1 MDDGDRARTLPGA
14 GGRSVSRRAPNAPA
28 RVSDPGLASPRISLD
43 RSPHATLDRVL
54 PRHGRDVV
62 VALLG
67 VAVATW
73 LAGLLLAAD
82 RARFLTTPEWL
93 VQPLY
98 LAVHLGLLRAYVT
111 AYATHFA
118 GGCRHLRMP
127 RAEVEK
133 RLRGALGWR
142 PVIVAVAVALPLVWI
157 DVGWFV
163 GDAEI
168 GLKSGRAL
176 AVGDVLLVA
185 VWAVEWVVNAYVWAL
200 VIAFLIHTVS
210 VLKRHEYR
218 DPIERV
224 LRDRQY
230 RPFLL
235 MSAQGASLT
244 LVFAGANAAYVW
256 LTRGSTSD
264 YVGLWVTAGLVL
276 VGFVPAWLLL
286 KSRVGRA
293 VAAQADVLSDRID
306 DAALSKPAAGT
317 ADIARR
323 LDGVTAILRLEYLD
337 RLHKDLGKVEAQAT
351 VLKLLAPALTAAW
364 RFFRPF

>member
-1 MDDGDRARTLPGA
+1 MDDGERSTT
-14 GGRSVSRRAPNAPA
+14 RSVSRRAPKPAA
-28 RVSDPGLASPRISLD
+28 RVSDPGLASPRISLE
-43 RSPHATLDRVL
+43 RSPYATLDRVL
-54 PRHGRDVV
+54 PTHARGVV
-62 VALLG
+62 VALLA
-67 VAVATW
+67 VAAATW

-82 RARFLTTPEWL
+82 RARFLTTPEWR
-93 VQPLY
+93 VPPLY

-118 GGCRHLRMP
+118 GGCRHLRITQ
-127 RAEVEK
+127 AEVEK

-142 PVIVAVAVALPLVWI
+142 PVIVAFVVALPLVWI
-157 DVGWFV
+157 DVRWLL

-176 AVGDVLLVA
+176 AAGDVLLVV
-185 VWAVEWVVNAYVWAL
+185 VWALEWIVNAYIWAL
-200 VIAFLIHTVS
+200 IVAFLIHTVS

-218 DPIERV
+218 DPVERV

-256 LTRGSTSD
+256 LTRGSASD
-264 YVGLWVTAGLVL
+264 YLGLWATGGLVL
-276 VGFVPAWLLL
+276 LGFVPAWLVL
-286 KSRVGRA
+286 KGRVGHA
-293 VAAQADVLSDRID
+293 VAAQADALSDRID
-306 DAALSKPAAGT
+306 DAALSKPTTSAT

-351 VLKLLAPALTAAW
+351 ILKLLAPALTAGW